1 MRIDEAQ
8 KQQQAQP
15 KASFQQALKK
25 AQKPVAPK
33 TQAKIPAKPAG
44 PMSAKTPSKIGDV
57 LARSEKASV
66 QNAQVLLGRRA
77 DAELQKPEIK
87 RIASTIAAILAPEL
101 HRAMQKPEQQPSVQA
116 PVRHEPQLSNPTSP
130 PDAAPVQATPPAVRA
145 EALASKIEQLLTH
158 AELLARAEGPALSLS
173 LAEGHAAQVEV
184 VRTGKGEVALRLQA
198 RGGDGR
204 RALAGQ
210 VSKLRETLA
219 QRGLRVRQVT
229 VC

>member
-1 MRIDEAQ
+1 MRVDEAQ
-8 KQQQAQP
+8 KRQQAQP

-25 AQKPVAPK
+25 AQKPVVATRPSKLQPKPATAPK
-33 TQAKIPAKPAG
+33 LA
-44 PMSAKTPSKIGDV
+44 SKGGDV
-57 LARSEKASV
+57 LARSEKASA
-66 QNAQVLLGRRA
+66 QNAQVLVGRRA
-77 DAELQKPEIK
+77 EAEVHRPEIK
-87 RIASTIAAILAPEL
+87 RIAATIAAILAPEL
-101 HRAMQKPEQQPSVQA
+101 HHAPQKLEQ
-116 PVRHEPQLSNPTSP
+116 PTIVATPPTPTTSTT
-130 PDAAPVQATPPAVRA
+130 PDAAPVPATPPAVRA
-145 EALASKIEQLLTH
+145 EALAQKIEQLLTH
-158 AELLARAEGPALSLS
+158 AELLARAEGPALALS

-210 VSKLRETLA
+210 VAKLRETLA